1 MKIEKIDIRYFQKD
15 VLDAAN
21 MDGVRHVKILPWLS
35 IVQAQEGRYDI
46 ALGNQLGKSTGYR
59 GFFIAP
65 SGMQQTIVHHADPA
79 SGRVRC
85 RWIFLDVLINNTYS
99 LDDLYDLPLLPD
111 TSEKLNTLFDRLFV
125 SNSIFQQY
133 ICCYQILEMLLA
145 DAELKK
151 DRCYAALKPV
161 IEYIEK
167 NYPFSISVSDLAQQ
181 AHISESGL
189 YFLFKKSYGISPIA
203 YLNRYR
209 VSLAAE
215 RLKTSNETIA
225 NIAYSVGVADPF
237 YFNKMFHKVYQTS
250 PQNFRKSYRSRIMF
264 SEGENQL

>member
-1 MKIEKIDIRYFQKD
+1 
-15 VLDAAN
+15 
-21 MDGVRHVKILPWLS
+21 
-35 IVQAQEGRYDI
+35 
-46 ALGNQLGKSTGYR
+46 
-59 GFFIAP
+59 
-65 SGMQQTIVHHADPA
+65 
-79 SGRVRC
+79 
-85 RWIFLDVLINNTYS
+85 
-99 LDDLYDLPLLPD
+99 
-111 TSEKLNTLFDRLFV
+111 
-125 SNSIFQQY
+125 
-133 ICCYQILEMLLA
+133 MLLA

-151 DRCYAALKPV
+151 DRCYSALKPV